1 MKRGEIYYITKKDPV
16 TGSEMLPGRPAVIV
30 SNDICN
36 ERSPVVEVVYL
47 TTQEKPPMPTHVTIR
62 SAPQISTA
70 LCEQINSVAVERV
83 TGYCGMCTDTELQA
97 IDRAL
102 LISLG
107 LDSFES
113 FKNETISKESLDI
126 VTQLEC
132 ERNIYKQ
139 LYEQLIDKITR

>member
-36 ERSPVVEVVYL
+36 EKSPVVEVVYL
-47 TTQEKPPMPTHVTIR
+47 TTQEKPPMPTHATIR

-83 TGYCGMCTDTELQA
+83 TGYCGMCTDTEMQA

-107 LDSFES
+107 MDSLCDNGGVRIPEI
-113 FKNETISKESLDI
+113 ISEPDVI
-126 VTQLEC
+126 V
-132 ERNIYKQ
+132 ERNIYKR
-139 LYEQLIDKITR
+139 LYEQLLDKITR